1 MLNWFFSNENEALQ
15 FLESECEEFLKN
27 KHQLQ
32 REANSIP
39 KLKLLDQLMND

>member
-1 MLNWFFSNENEALQ
+1 MKPCNFWKVNMNFFE
-15 FLESECEEFLKN
+15 N

-39 KLKLLDQLMND
+39 KLKLLDQLMNEFSMLTLATHL